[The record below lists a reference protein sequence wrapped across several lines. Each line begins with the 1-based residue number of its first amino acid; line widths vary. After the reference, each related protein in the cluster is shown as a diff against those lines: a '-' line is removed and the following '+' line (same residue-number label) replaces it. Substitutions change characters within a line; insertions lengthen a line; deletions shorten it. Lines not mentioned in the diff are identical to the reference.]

1 MQLIAAFKTVAR
13 NIITKPPKEA
23 DLITRDV
30 FNVFVT
36 YYKCNIK
43 QSNITLLV
51 FLNIFCHDCVLKAQK
66 NFSVPRLIGAL
77 NLMGH
82 G

>member
-51 FLNIFCHDCVLKAQK
+51 FLNIFCHDCALLIEEGLK
-66 NFSVPRLIGAL
+66 I
-77 NLMGH
+77 
-82 G
+82 